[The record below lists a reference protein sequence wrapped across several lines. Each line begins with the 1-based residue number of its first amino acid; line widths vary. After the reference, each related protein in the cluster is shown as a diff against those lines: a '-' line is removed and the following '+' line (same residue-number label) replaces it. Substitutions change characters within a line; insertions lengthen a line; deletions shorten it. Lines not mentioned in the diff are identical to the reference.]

1 LHAAQTAAA
10 RALSERRKL
19 KGGDNTQQNHTSP
32 AAPSPDGE
40 FIERDDDCSVFI
52 GNLPPTIDYKGLVS
66 AVHAVILPENIV
78 KIKLCK
84 DQEGIPRGFGY
95 VQLAHTDL
103 VDQAIAILKGHELK
117 GRKLRADY
125 ADKEKRFRQ
134 SARAEQ
140 WAAQQ
145 AEDGE
150 FDSDEEGY
158 AAERR
163 RSRRGAGP
171 VGLPQRGKVGLLSAG
186 DGPGGK
192 AGTMVTPWNRQAAAA
207 DGGAGEFR
215 WGFRSAPRSSSSRL
229 DPSRPL
235 PEATLFVGNL
245 AFDVT
250 DAMLAREI
258 EKFVGP
264 DQVASVR
271 VICDRNTGYSKGYA
285 FVDVF
290 TTATAEKV
298 CTLHDLSVLLNVV
311 ADLSFLAF

>member
-1 LHAAQTAAA
+1 L
-10 RALSERRKL
+10 
-19 KGGDNTQQNHTSP
+19 
-32 AAPSPDGE
+32 SPDTE
-40 FIERDDDCSVFI
+40 FIERDNDCSVFI

-66 AVHAVILPENIV
+66 AIQAVILPENIV

-84 DQEGIPRGFGY
+84 DEEGIPRGFGY
-95 VQLAHTDL
+95 VQLVHADL
-103 VDQAIAILKGHELK
+103 VDQAIAILKGHEVK

-125 ADKEKRFRQ
+125 ADREKRFRQ

-140 WAAQQ
+140 WEASQAAYD
-145 AEDGE
+145 DGK
-150 FDSDEEGY
+150 FDSDEEGD

-163 RSRRGAGP
+163 RARRGTGP
-171 VGLPQRGKVGLLSAG
+171 VGLPQRGKLGML
-186 DGPGGK
+186 GPGGN
-192 AGTMVTPWNRQAAAA
+192 AGMAVTPWNKQAAAA

-215 WGFRSAPRSSSSRL
+215 WGFRSAPRSRSSRL

-250 DAMLAREI
+250 DAMLTREI

-271 VICDRNTGYSKGYA
+271 VICDRSTGYSKGYA

-290 TTATAEKV
+290 STATAEKV
-298 CTLHDLSVLLNVV
+298 LQFSAPQPC
-311 ADLSFLAF
+311 SFLRR